1 MTAATAAAWEHGLDI
16 GDVADL
22 SLAAVRA
29 PHLSVIQW
37 LVSAGAPR
45 AAQSAFASA
54 IALAT
59 PPSATRVLAA
69 LGVPGL
75 GQLPEFITP
84 LPPAHDATVQETLDA
99 VRDAPAG
106 ELAREVAGWG
116 SPPAGWRAAVD
127 DPARW
132 RDDFVRAA
140 ETAWTVG
147 CRRWQGGRHPIDR
160 EISRIG
166 TAVVTG
172 SVPALLNSLHP
183 RLRYR
188 DGVLRFRSNCPT
200 TAPLA
205 GRRLVLVPFLGPA
218 QRLVVS
224 FERSDI
230 AYVAYPALGHARPRR
245 DADDRLELV
254 LGPLRAAALRRLEQP
269 LTMQALA
276 TEIQCVASTA
286 TYHCD
291 LLESAGL
298 ISRDRRG
305 AVVWVVR
312 TRSGDALVDLL
323 S

>member
-106 ELAREVAGWG
+106 ELAREVAAGR
-116 SPPAGWRAAVD
+116 PRPAGGAPPSTTRPAGATTSCAPPRRRGPSAAAGGRAA
-127 DPARW
+127 
-132 RDDFVRAA
+132 
-140 ETAWTVG
+140 
-147 CRRWQGGRHPIDR
+147 
-160 EISRIG
+160 G
-166 TAVVTG
+166 T
-172 SVPALLNSLHP
+172 
-183 RLRYR
+183 R
-188 DGVLRFRSNCPT
+188 
-200 TAPLA
+200 
-205 GRRLVLVPFLGPA
+205 
-218 QRLVVS
+218 
-224 FERSDI
+224 
-230 AYVAYPALGHARPRR
+230 
-245 DADDRLELV
+245 
-254 LGPLRAAALRRLEQP
+254 
-269 LTMQALA
+269 
-276 TEIQCVASTA
+276 STA
-286 TYHCD
+286 R
-291 LLESAGL
+291 SAA
-298 ISRDRRG
+298 SERPSSP
-305 AVVWVVR
+305 VR
-312 TRSGDALVDLL
+312 CPPC
-323 S
+323 